1 MMYSNTESKMEA
13 ITCEEF
19 YDDVAFEGL
28 HELLAEMAADE
39 VNGLLQVAADEA
51 RQAEI
56 FERWVEEVGS
66 MFLSTED
73 VR

>member
-1 MMYSNTESKMEA
+1 MEA

-28 HELLAEMAADE
+28 QELLAEMAADE
-39 VNGLLQVAADEA
+39 VNGELQVAAEEA
-51 RQAEI
+51 REAEL

-66 MFLSTED
+66 MLFSTED